1 LIAIRFSNFQT
12 RFKMNEPQIIK
23 GYRNYRSHFMLKLN
37 RTVKVV
43 TVGTVALMSSLTQA
57 TDTILYDGET
67 GFTSFPFKVGLG
79 VSNVRW
85 LGYGEV
91 PLPSLFSGFSATG
104 VGTPS
109 LNTDLGSGSGNRGY
123 AGYSNYT
130 LSLSLDLILV
140 NADFPILDRM
150 TGFSVAFNVAVTEES
165 SNANRAGFSVL
176 MISDDGKGIELGFK
190 QEELSNRIFAQ
201 SEDFT
206 EAEEVNFNVSAMTN
220 YVLTVQDD
228 SYTLVADG
236 TDILTGELRDYNF
249 DPKASSPS
257 LPFNPYTSP
266 NFLFFG
272 DDTDQGHAA
281 FTLGLISIST
291 FESSSSE
298 ECSKANE
305 FYAVHDGGLNNSQFF
320 TIDPTTEPTV
330 YDTTPLG
337 PLYEGYDIE
346 GLDMRPNTEE
356 LYATSGDDPS
366 ADHPNGYLYRV
377 DTNTGDLT
385 EIGSTGFGE
394 VSAISFKADGS
405 LWGWADSEGLLEI
418 NIGTGEAELTL
429 PLGGAVEGL
438 TWNQAGDMLY
448 ASVNREL
455 WGWDGI
461 ITHPPTKLCDN
472 LPGQTEALE
481 MVSLPTGIELLLFA
495 TNTANDLSV
504 HAWDIASCQSLLDVN
519 IETPYNDIE
528 AITWK
533 SGCDD

>member
-1 LIAIRFSNFQT
+1 
-12 RFKMNEPQIIK
+12 
-23 GYRNYRSHFMLKLN
+23 MLKLN
-37 RTVKVV
+37 RTLKIV

-67 GFTSFPFKVGLG
+67 GFTRFPFAGLG
-79 VSNVRW
+79 VSGVPDVRW

-91 PLPSLFSGFSATG
+91 PLPFSGFSATG
-104 VGTPS
+104 IGTPS
-109 LNTDLGSGSGNRGY
+109 LDTDLGSGNRGY

-130 LSLSLDLILV
+130 LTLSFRPKLILV
-140 NADFPILDRM
+140 NSDFPILDRT
-150 TGFSVAFNVAVTEES
+150 TGFSATFNVAVTEES

-176 MISDDGKGIELGFK
+176 VISNDGKGIYLGFK

-201 SEDFT
+201 SEDFI
-206 EAEEVNFNVSAMTN
+206 EAEEVDFDVSAMTN

-228 SYTLVADG
+228 NYRLVADG
-236 TDILTGELRDYNF
+236 THIMTGELRHYNF
-249 DPKASSPS
+249 NPKASSPP

-272 DDTDQGHAA
+272 DDTDQAHAT
-281 FTLGLISIST
+281 FTLGSISIST
-291 FESSSSE
+291 FESSSSDV
-298 ECSKANE
+298 CSEVDK
-305 FYAVHDGGLNNSQFF
+305 FYAVHDGGLNDSQFF
-320 TIDPTTEPTV
+320 TIKPTTEPSV
-330 YDTTPLG
+330 YNTTPLG

-346 GLDMRPNTEE
+346 GLDMRPNPKE

-385 EIGSTGFGE
+385 PIGSTGFGE
-394 VSAISFKADGS
+394 VSAISFRADGS
-405 LWGWADSEGLLEI
+405 LWGWADSQGLLEI
-418 NIGTGEAELTL
+418 NIGSGEAELIL
-429 PLGGAVEGL
+429 PLPAAIEGL

-448 ASVNREL
+448 GSVNREL

-461 ITHPPTKLCDN
+461 VAHPPIKLCDN

-495 TNTANDLSV
+495 VNTANDVNV
-504 HAWDIASCQSLLDVN
+504 HAWDIASCQSLLDVD

-528 AITWK
+528 AITVK
-533 SGCDD
+533 SGCN

>member
-1 LIAIRFSNFQT
+1 
-12 RFKMNEPQIIK
+12 
-23 GYRNYRSHFMLKLN
+23 MLKLN

-43 TVGTVALMSSLTQA
+43 TVGTVALMSSFTQA
-57 TDTILYDGET
+57 TDTILYDGES

-109 LNTDLGSGSGNRGY
+109 LDTDFLGSGNKGY

-130 LSLSLDLILV
+130 LTISRKPKLILV
-140 NADFPILDRM
+140 NQDFPILDRM

-190 QEELSNRIFAQ
+190 QEEASNRIFAQ

-206 EAEEVNFNVSAMTN
+206 EAEEVDFDVSAMTN

-281 FTLGLISIST
+281 FTLGSISIGA

-298 ECSKANE
+298 ECSQVDE

-337 PLYEGYDIE
+337 PLHEGYDIE
-346 GLDMRPNTEE
+346 GLDMRPDTEE

-418 NIGTGEAELTL
+418 NIGTGEAELIL

-495 TNTANDLSV
+495 THTANDLSV
-504 HAWDIASCQSLLDVN
+504 HAWDIANCQSLLDVN

-533 SGCDD
+533 PGCDD

>member
-1 LIAIRFSNFQT
+1 
-12 RFKMNEPQIIK
+12 
-23 GYRNYRSHFMLKLN
+23 MLKLN
-37 RTVKVV
+37 RTLKVITVSTV
-43 TVGTVALMSSLTQA
+43 TLMSSLTQA

-67 GFTSFPFKVGLG
+67 GFTKFPFNVGLG
-79 VSNVRW
+79 VSDVRW

-91 PLPSLFSGFSATG
+91 PLPFSGFSATG
-104 VGTPS
+104 VGTPF
-109 LNTDLGSGSGNRGY
+109 LNTDLGSGNKGY
-123 AGYSNYT
+123 AGYSSYT
-130 LSLSLDLILV
+130 LTASFNPKLILV
-140 NADFPILDRM
+140 NSDFPILDRI
-150 TGFSVAFNVAVTEES
+150 TGFSVAFNVAVTDES

-176 MISDDGKGIELGFK
+176 VISNDGKGIELGFK
-190 QEELSNRIFAQ
+190 QEESSDRIFAQ

-206 EAEEVNFNVSAMTN
+206 EAEEVNIDISARTH

-228 SYTLVADG
+228 SYTLVADA
-236 TDILTGELRDYNF
+236 TDILTGDLRHYNF
-249 DPKASSPS
+249 NPNASSPP

-272 DDTDQGHAA
+272 DDTDQGHAT
-281 FTLGLISIST
+281 FTLGPISIST
-291 FESSSSE
+291 FDSSGVCQSY
-298 ECSKANE
+298 E
-305 FYAVHDGGLNNSQFF
+305 FYALHDEGLNNSQFF
-320 TIDPTTEPTV
+320 TIEPAIDPTV
-330 YDTTPLG
+330 YTTTPLG
-337 PLYEGYDIE
+337 TLYEGHDIE
-346 GLDMRPNTEE
+346 GLDMHPTTGE

-394 VSAISFKADGS
+394 VSAISFREDGS
-405 LWGWADSEGLLEI
+405 LWGWADSQGLIEI
-418 NIGTGEAELTL
+418 NIETGEAKLIL
-429 PLGGAVEGL
+429 PSEAAIEGL

-448 ASVNREL
+448 GSVNREL

-481 MVSLPTGIELLLFA
+481 MLSLPTGQELLLFA

-504 HAWDIASCQSLLDVN
+504 HAWDIANCQSVLDVE

-533 SGCDD
+533 LGCD